1 MQIAFYIHHTTLKAG
16 GIFTYTVGILKLLLA
31 SDDVKKIYLVYS
43 SELSDYVKENFD
55 HPKIKSVVVDRK
67 SKLVD
72 IRLKL
77 AYFLYDT
84 YFIYSHYFGSADKL
98 RFLKRLSNVFNP
110 YRVIETLGVDVFQ
123 VPMQY
128 SPIYGTK
135 IPVLIT
141 MHDLQEL
148 HFPQFFDSGERMH
161 RAINTKKAM
170 EESDKIIVS
179 FPHVKRDIL
188 KFYGTADNKVHVC
201 TPPISES
208 WFGSVEATPLEELK
222 AKYDI
227 PDNFLL
233 LPAAT
238 WQHKNHITLLKSMK
252 LLKDKGKELFLVST
266 GNKTDYY
273 NEIENFLKEN
283 NMEGNAIF
291 TGIVSEEDLIG
302 FFKNTSLVVIPTL
315 YEAGSGPL
323 FEAMRYGAPAICSN
337 VTSLPDTVQD
347 KRFIFDPHDEEAL
360 ADMIEKMLDDE
371 DFRKANLSNA
381 SKRLEYYKSLDYYKS
396 FGELYLS
403 V

>member
-16 GIFTYTVGILKLLLA
+16 GIFTYTVGILKLLLS
-31 SDDVKKIYLVYS
+31 SDDVKKVYLVHS
-43 SELSDYVKENFD
+43 SELTDYVKEHFN

-67 SKLVD
+67 SKQVD

-98 RFLKRLSNVFNP
+98 GFLKRLSNLFNP
-110 YRVIETLGVDVFQ
+110 YKIIDTLGVDVFQ

-128 SPIYGTK
+128 SPVYGTK
-135 IPVLIT
+135 TPVLIT

-170 EESDKIIVS
+170 EESDGIIVS

-188 KFYGTADNKVHVC
+188 KFYGTPENKVHVC

-208 WFGSVEATPLEELK
+208 WFGSVEATPLVELK
-222 AKYDI
+222 AKYNI
-227 PDNFLL
+227 PENFLL

-238 WQHKNHITLLKSMK
+238 WQHKNHITLLKAMK
-252 LLKDKGKELFLVST
+252 LLKDNGKELFLVST

-273 NEIENFLKEN
+273 NVIAKFLKEN
-283 NMEGNAIF
+283 NMEGNAFF

-337 VTSLPDTVQD
+337 VTSLPDTVKD
-347 KRFIFDPHDEEAL
+347 DRFIFDPKDEIAL
-360 ADMIEKMLDDE
+360 ANLIEIMLE
-371 DFRKANLSNA
+371 NNEFREANLTNA
-381 SKRLEYYKSLDYYKS
+381 SKRLQYYKSLDYFES
-396 FGELYLS
+396 FGKLFNNI
-403 V
+403 